1 MGENA
6 SQIER
11 EIMEER
17 NELGRNLEVL
27 ETKARDMADWRVHY
41 RNHPSVFLGAAAGVG
56 LLLGAL
62 SHRHREE
69 LGYVSYARTPEPRT
83 ARPEPRT
90 ARPRR
95 SLSDRLHGPKG
106 RKLIETWEHATEA
119 LMAIGTAKL
128 VDFVSNYLPGFSEEY
143 RRHSAHG
150 GDGSNAYWQEQPAA
164 SGRAGFETSSRSGA
178 WDAEHDAR

>member
-41 RNHPSVFLGAAAGVG
+41 RNHPGVFLGAAAGMG

-62 SHRHREE
+62 SHRRREE
-69 LGYVSYARTPEPRT
+69 FGYVNYARTPEQH
-83 ARPEPRT
+83 T
-90 ARPRR
+90 ARPRP
-95 SLSDRLHGPKG
+95 SLSDRLNGPKG
-106 RKLIETWEHATEA
+106 RQLMETWEHATEA

-143 RRHSAHG
+143 KRHTTHG
-150 GDGSNAYWQEQPAA
+150 GNGSNVFWQEQPAA
-164 SGRAGFETSSRSGA
+164 AGRAGFETSSRTGA

>member
-41 RNHPSVFLGAAAGVG
+41 RNHPGVFLGAAAGMG

-62 SHRHREE
+62 SHRHREHF
-69 LGYVSYARTPEPRT
+69 GYVNYARTP
-83 ARPEPRT
+83 APRT

-95 SLSDRLHGPKG
+95 SLSDRLNGPKG
-106 RKLIETWEHATEA
+106 RKLIETWEHTTEA

-128 VDFVSNYLPGFSEEY
+128 VDFVSNYLPGFSEEF

-150 GDGSNAYWQEQPAA
+150 GNGSNAFWQEQPAA
-164 SGRAGFETSSRSGA
+164 SGRAGFETASRSGA

>member
-1 MGENA
+1 VGENA

-41 RNHPSVFLGAAAGVG
+41 RNHPGVFLGAAAGVG

-62 SHRHREE
+62 SHRREH
-69 LGYVSYARTPEPRT
+69 LGYVNYARTPEPRT
-83 ARPEPRT
+83 ARP
-90 ARPRR
+90 RR
-95 SLSDRLHGPKG
+95 SLGDRLHGPKG
-106 RKLIETWEHATEA
+106 RKLVETWEHATEA

-150 GDGSNAYWQEQPAA
+150 GNGSNAFWQEQPAS
-164 SGRAGFETSSRSGA
+164 SGGAGFETSSRSGA